1 MSFILDPLLPEAKVC
16 CLWWRLIHQF
26 EIYLRGEH
34 TVLHGIVRLPSVSAL
49 KAKVI
54 EHSIQSPFF
63 DVWEFLSLLP
73 SAEPSLF
80 GRLFFQVPNS
90 FESWP

>member
-1 MSFILDPLLPEAKVC
+1 MSFILDPLLPEAKIC
-16 CLWWRLIHQF
+16 CIWWRLVNQF
-26 EIYLRGEH
+26 EIYLCGEL
-34 TVLHGIVRLPSVSAL
+34 TVLHGIVRLPSVSSL

-63 DVWEFLSLLP
+63 DVWELLSLFP

-80 GRLFFQVPNS
+80 GRLIVQVPNS

>member
-1 MSFILDPLLPEAKVC
+1 MSFILDPLLKEAKVC
-16 CLWWRLIHQF
+16 FLWWRLVHQF
-26 EIYLRGEH
+26 KIYLRGEH

-63 DVWEFLSLLP
+63 DVWELLSQLP

-80 GRLFFQVPNS
+80 GRLIV
-90 FESWP
+90 